1 MCDLID
7 CVLCGE
13 RQKEKTF
20 VIKKEIDGLP
30 CEIKLE
36 LSRQICEGCFIEGTV
51 REIVNNKSL
60 KLDLKPYQERFI
72 KEWWEKSDLNQE
84 DFMEMYEAF
93 LFLEKKGIMSSTRKD
108 NRTIKNRMKE
118 WIDIKNPSLRVRI
131 EAPSLVKNQI
141 LPQVIFKNL
150 VYKKKFQEFV
160 EAGWV
165 ERVDSKMQECRYY
178 KAKHSLSEEK
188 IKELYLN
195 RFVNFNS
202 NGDPLF
208 MSNEI
213 KRLRI

>member
-1 MCDLID
+1 MVLSKDKVAWIRSFKIKVEKIKERYNNRAMCDLID

-84 DFMEMYEAF
+84 DFMEMHEAF
-93 LFLEKKGIMSSTRKD
+93 LFLEKKRLSFLSDSNIVSTC
-108 NRTIKNRMKE
+108 
-118 WIDIKNPSLRVRI
+118 
-131 EAPSLVKNQI
+131 
-141 LPQVIFKNL
+141 F
-150 VYKKKFQEFV
+150 
-160 EAGWV
+160 
-165 ERVDSKMQECRYY
+165 
-178 KAKHSLSEEK
+178 
-188 IKELYLN
+188 
-195 RFVNFNS
+195 
-202 NGDPLF
+202 
-208 MSNEI
+208 
-213 KRLRI
+213 